1 MSERDGY
8 PAGVPNWVETL
19 QDDPRAAGAFYAG
32 VFDWELAGPG
42 PMPGGGEYHVARLR
56 GRDVAGI
63 GSQPAGAP
71 QLSSWIPYVQV
82 DDVADAVA
90 RAGKAG
96 GSVLAPPFDAG
107 PAGRIAVL
115 ADPAGAAFCVWEPA
129 ERVGA
134 QVVNEPGAWAMSLLH
149 APDPEAAAAFYGEL
163 FGWTTEAFGPFT
175 MFRLPGYVG
184 GEPDQPVSREVIAT
198 MVPAGDMPA
207 QWSANFWV
215 HDTDAAA
222 AKAAELGGSVVDP
235 PSDSPGFRNAVLADP
250 SGVTFAISQLKR

>member
-1 MSERDGY
+1 MSDRDGY

-32 VFDWELAGPG
+32 IFGWELAGPG
-42 PMPGGGEYHVARLR
+42 PMPGGGDYYVARLR

-63 GSQPAGAP
+63 GSQPSGAP
-71 QLSSWIPYVQV
+71 QLASWVPYVQV
-82 DDVADAVA
+82 DDVAAAVT
-90 RAGKAG
+90 RAGEAD

-107 PAGRIAVL
+107 PAGRIAAL
-115 ADPAGAAFCVWEPA
+115 ADPGGAVFCVWEPA
-129 ERVGA
+129 ERTGA

-184 GEPDQPVSREVIAT
+184 GEPSQPVSREVVAT
-198 MVPAGDMPA
+198 MAPAGDVPA
-207 QWSANFWV
+207 HWSANFWV
-215 HDTDAAA
+215 HDTDAA
-222 AKAAELGGSVVDP
+222 
-235 PSDSPGFRNAVLADP
+235 FRNAVLADP
-250 SGVTFAISQLKR
+250 SGVTFAISQLVA